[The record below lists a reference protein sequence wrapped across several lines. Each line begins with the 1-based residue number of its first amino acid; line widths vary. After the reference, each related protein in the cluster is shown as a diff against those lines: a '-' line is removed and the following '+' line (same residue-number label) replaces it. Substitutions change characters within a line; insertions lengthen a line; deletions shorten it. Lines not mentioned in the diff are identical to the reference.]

1 MDAAGE
7 RLLKAASSP
16 GHPLKTPGGDEKQSR
31 KVGGK
36 VEVVVGGQSD
46 CIDRIVGG
54 GGREEGKK
62 GLKQGAAGAEGGST
76 SVQMCMCA
84 CMCLRVHVV

>member
-16 GHPLKTPGGDEKQSR
+16 GNPLKTPGGDEKQSR
-31 KVGGK
+31 KAGGK

-54 GGREEGKK
+54 GGKEGR
-62 GLKQGAAGAEGGST
+62 QEGAKAG
-76 SVQMCMCA
+76 CC
-84 CMCLRVHVV
+84 RR